1 MKFSPENLAL
11 AQQEL
16 SRDFN
21 ISQTG
26 TEQELLPELAAC
38 INELIHNDFSRLVA
52 ILYRIDISEHT
63 LRAGL
68 QQQADTDAGL
78 FIAQLIIERQIQKQQ
93 LRSQFNRQQD
103 IPDDEKW
110 WIIAKFAPWTW

>member
-16 SRDFN
+16 SNDFN
-21 ISQTG
+21 ITKTG
-26 TEQELLPELAAC
+26 SEQELLLQLAAC
-38 INELIHNDFSRLVA
+38 INELIQRDFSKLVS
-52 ILYRIDISEHT
+52 ILYRIDISENA

-68 QQQADTDAGL
+68 EQQGDADTGL
-78 FIAQLIIERQIQKQQ
+78 FIARLILDRQIQKQEM
-93 LRSQFNRQQD
+93 RTQFNRQQD

-110 WIIAKFAPWTW
+110 